1 MDARLEPELVLE
13 CDCIRGDQVETIDL
27 GKKILFA
34 ELSVFF
40 MPFVD
45 VNPDKASKV
54 LGLESE
60 LCPVF
65 TAVIVS
71 LVGSGASEA

>member
-1 MDARLEPELVLE
+1 
-13 CDCIRGDQVETIDL
+13 
-27 GKKILFA
+27 LFA

-40 MPFVD
+40 MPFID